1 MKARRIISN
10 IVVYAILVVMSIIW
24 LLPIAWLA
32 LQSFGGD
39 LLATGA
45 TKLIPDTWTF
55 NNYIQLFTNTIWD
68 GSPSKYTYLNWIF
81 NTLIVSLVSCLI
93 STLLVLCTSFAFSR
107 LRFKGRTAMM
117 KVILV
122 LGMFPGFLGM
132 IVLYQ
137 ILDLLQLTKQ
147 LSIVGLTLCYVGG
160 AGMGY
165 YICKGF
171 FDTISKSIDEAAM
184 VDGASRFQIFIHII
198 IPLSKPIIIYTL
210 LTSFIAP
217 WGEYITS
224 SYLLGTSGTQNW
236 TVAVGLYDMI
246 KPGPNQNFQNY
257 WKQFCAGSVFIAVP
271 ISALFIIMQK
281 YYVGGV
287 TGGAVKG

>member
-10 IVVYAILVVMSIIW
+10 IVIYAILIVMSIVW
-24 LLPIAWLA
+24 LLPIVWLI
-32 LQSFGGD
+32 LQSFGND
-39 LLATGA
+39 PLAGGVG
-45 TKLIPDTWTF
+45 KLVPGSWTLK
-55 NNYIQLFTNTIWD
+55 NYIDLFTNTNPD
-68 GSPSKYTYLNWIF
+68 GSPSNYTYLNWIL
-81 NTLIVSLVSCLI
+81 NTFTVAVLSCLI
-93 STLLVLCTSFAFSR
+93 STILVLCTSYAFSR

-137 ILDLLQLTKQ
+137 ILDLFGLAK
-147 LSIVGLTLCYVGG
+147 SIFGLLLCYVGG

-184 VDGASRFQIFIHII
+184 VDGASRFQIFVHII

-210 LTSFIAP
+210 LTSFIGP

-224 SYLLGTSGTQNW
+224 SYILGTSPANW

-246 KPGPNQNFQNY
+246 APGPNQNFQTY
-257 WKQFCAGSVFIAVP
+257 WKQFCAGSVFVAVP
-271 ISALFIIMQK
+271 ISVLFIVMQK